1 MISIKQDTEY
11 MQNIVSASPVPPGKR
26 FFSFSASRDNVGI
39 ISHGDDGNLYAV
51 FGDNGEAKSINL
63 KECNGKLWVAVATT
77 SGSHSRLHI
86 IHDIQPDQVGTYNPA
101 CIIDSDE
108 PLPEIHDVHLSNF
121 TRTVNGYT
129 FPQIY
134 LALQPWDRITK
145 EDQLAYCNISPGS
158 GGGLSVSLD
167 RTRKLL
173 AANPERI
180 LGVQFGKF
188 GDKEGAFSLYETVR
202 GKKKLQ
208 FRTFEEYPFTTETDA
223 SDGATSVASFQ
234 EVGSTVFVVAG
245 DGLSLYDEDEYTD
258 GDSEGILVTSTARHK
273 ITAVHTAQ
281 HGEDVVIWYQTK
293 DNSVYYLR
301 YQASSGRLAD
311 TMASCNPIRLLGPIT
326 NRVMSPVCCKTPE
339 GNNLVKVLMTSDGNG
354 NIFQH
359 SQASDSLMWESQP
372 LYASRGTINTE
383 LETMTIRLQ
392 LEGIELSNETSGN
405 NKASTNIS
413 LFIESSAYM
422 RVILNGRFASLDKA
436 GQWFEADSTGV
447 VNIMVPTSDLS
458 SHNLY
463 VTRVK
468 EPGGKEHRINEPIV
482 RPMDKI
488 LDRLAKY
495 KTGQQLKN
503 AKTLD
508 GKPIVTSG
516 QMTDK
521 EAEEAVQIFSKL
533 REAHDE
539 NKKKELRPRGA
550 SIAAEDPD
558 AFTGVKVFRLES
570 GDGGDDD
577 QVDALAAQIDILEKD
592 EDMALL
598 LKYSRPESEL
608 NSAGDMSVMG
618 WFPSPWEIIKWLG
631 KKIKEIANKVGNT
644 IKKWATELWQV
655 AGGFWKLVVKW
666 AGRAWEFVLDTAKA
680 IGKALVWIFDQVKFG
695 FNAIVQ
701 LIGLVANWGFV
712 KDWSNS
718 IGAFVNAGLDVADEK
733 MADSICSIL
742 PDFLKKVEN
751 GSQQAAEK
759 GPKDHD
765 AAKKSST
772 PTNSASISQNWALDQ
787 FQHGGCLESLKDDRT
802 SQGLNTANSNLDG
815 ISPLLTE
822 AIDEI
827 KTVLNALGDLAKAIG
842 NDIWDLVRGKCSF
855 VAFVKRVGK
864 DIADFVLDALR
875 NIATHIIDKISHA
888 AQSLKNLLNRK
899 IYLPI
904 FSYLW
909 EKLTGKDLTL
919 LTLVSL
925 LLGWPAAALHRAS
938 LGDRAIAPK
947 WEGHLSKDNFEDL
960 IHNRVPWADA
970 ARTVKP
976 FFESLQLATSILD
989 AITSFWDYTFDGVGL
1004 GAYSTEI
1011 GIINGAVA
1019 AINILVNL
1027 PLPSDRKDV
1036 PGIPHNIISYLNG
1049 STAVVDL
1056 IFKVLKWKKVM
1067 TPAMARRFTTTWKT
1081 AVGLVI
1087 FGNEVFVE
1095 GWLITRHGR
1104 ADRMYVGIQHEVFK
1118 LLGAGLSSVSAWT
1131 MDNQPQVALAAE
1143 VGKLGYT
1150 GIRTALQTLL
1160 IAYRNDSVNLTTV
1173 NDGSGVQ
1180 VMIKGRNDVT
1190 QLMIP
1195 DRQWVTDVSGPEFA
1209 ELVFGNGFPEKKQL
1223 ELPILRKELG
1233 FPMLKKEAEVEVVED

>member
-1 MISIKQDTEY
+1 
-11 MQNIVSASPVPPGKR
+11 
-26 FFSFSASRDNVGI
+26 
-39 ISHGDDGNLYAV
+39 
-51 FGDNGEAKSINL
+51 
-63 KECNGKLWVAVATT
+63 
-77 SGSHSRLHI
+77 
-86 IHDIQPDQVGTYNPA
+86 
-101 CIIDSDE
+101 
-108 PLPEIHDVHLSNF
+108 
-121 TRTVNGYT
+121 
-129 FPQIY
+129 
-134 LALQPWDRITK
+134 
-145 EDQLAYCNISPGS
+145 
-158 GGGLSVSLD
+158 
-167 RTRKLL
+167 
-173 AANPERI
+173 
-180 LGVQFGKF
+180 
-188 GDKEGAFSLYETVR
+188 
-202 GKKKLQ
+202 
-208 FRTFEEYPFTTETDA
+208 
-223 SDGATSVASFQ
+223 
-234 EVGSTVFVVAG
+234 
-245 DGLSLYDEDEYTD
+245 
-258 GDSEGILVTSTARHK
+258 
-273 ITAVHTAQ
+273 
-281 HGEDVVIWYQTK
+281 
-293 DNSVYYLR
+293 
-301 YQASSGRLAD
+301 
-311 TMASCNPIRLLGPIT
+311 
-326 NRVMSPVCCKTPE
+326 
-339 GNNLVKVLMTSDGNG
+339 
-354 NIFQH
+354 
-359 SQASDSLMWESQP
+359 
-372 LYASRGTINTE
+372 
-383 LETMTIRLQ
+383 
-392 LEGIELSNETSGN
+392 
-405 NKASTNIS
+405 
-413 LFIESSAYM
+413 M

-468 EPGGKEHRINEPIV
+468 EPGGKEHSINESIV

-503 AKTLD
+503 AKTPD

-539 NKKKELRPRGA
+539 NKKKELKLRGA

-558 AFTGVKVFRLES
+558 AFTGVKVFRLKS
-570 GDGGDDD
+570 GDGDDDD
-577 QVDALAAQIDILEKD
+577 QVDALTAQDDIFETD

-598 LKYSRPESEL
+598 LEYCRPVSEL
-608 NSAGDMSVMG
+608 NSSSDMGVMG

-644 IKKWATELWQV
+644 IKKWATE
-655 AGGFWKLVVKW
+655 F
-666 AGRAWEFVLDTAKA
+666 
-680 IGKALVWIFDQVKFG
+680 
-695 FNAIVQ
+695 VQ
-701 LIGLVANWGFV
+701 LIGLVANWAFV

-718 IGAFVNAGLDVADEK
+718 IGAFVNVGLDVADEK
-733 MADSICSIL
+733 MTNSIRSIL
-742 PDFLKKVEN
+742 PDFLKKE
-751 GSQQAAEK
+751 
-759 GPKDHD
+759 
-765 AAKKSST
+765 SST

-787 FQHGGCLESLKDDRT
+787 FQHGGGLDSLKDGGST
-802 SQGLNTANSNLDG
+802 QGLNAANSNLDG

-827 KTVLNALGDLAKAIG
+827 KTVINALGDLAKTLG

-855 VAFVKRVGK
+855 GAFMKPVGK
-864 DIADFVLDALR
+864 DIADFVLGALR
-875 NIATHIIDKISHA
+875 KIATHIIDKISHT

-899 IYLPI
+899 LYLPV

-938 LGDRAIAPK
+938 LGDRAVAPK
-947 WEGHLSKDNFEDL
+947 WEGHLNKDNFEDL
-960 IHNRVPWADA
+960 INNRVPWADA

-976 FFESLQLATSILD
+976 FFESPQLATSILD

-1004 GAYSTEI
+1004 GAYSTEV

-1036 PGIPHNIISYLNG
+1036 PGIPHNMISYLNG

-1056 IFKVLKWKKVM
+1056 IFKALKWKKVM
-1067 TPAMARRFTTTWKT
+1067 TPAMARRFTTTWKM

-1095 GWLITRHGR
+1095 VWLHRR

-1118 LLGAGLSSVSAWT
+1118 LLGADLSSVSAWT
-1131 MDNQPQVALAAE
+1131 MDNQPQVALAAK

-1160 IAYRNDSVNLTTV
+1160 IAYRNDGVNLTAV

-1190 QLMIP
+1190 QLMMIP

-1209 ELVFGNGFPEKKQL
+1209 ELVSGDGFSEKRPL
-1223 ELPILRKELG
+1223 EVPILRKELG
-1233 FPMLKKEAEVEVVED
+1233 FPMLKKEAEAEVVEN